1 MLLNLVFNRARLKP
15 LQLPNYSTPLN
26 KVLCSLML
34 VDNNFDVKENCPSML
49 YVLPEVL

>member
-1 MLLNLVFNRARLKP
+1 
-15 LQLPNYSTPLN
+15 
-26 KVLCSLML
+26 ML